1 VTNLWNGFPQDFFV
15 GLLVDFSGVVS
26 RFQHKLHFLHNAL
39 LSLDF
44 LEELL
49 LDSHLDGRAGHVV
62 DDLQLVVDNLRLHLL
77 RRGSILSLRNSCR
90 FPLVLGFPR
99 SALTAYDTLPGS

>member
-1 VTNLWNGFPQDFFV
+1 MDNNLWNGFPQDFFV

-44 LEELL
+44 LEELEAENYYCEAML
-49 LDSHLDGRAGHVV
+49 MSSR
-62 DDLQLVVDNLRLHLL
+62 
-77 RRGSILSLRNSCR
+77 
-90 FPLVLGFPR
+90 
-99 SALTAYDTLPGS
+99 